1 MLDLIAGD
9 RSTDRLPTTGGGPAR
24 PTGDDDTTGI
34 AAVADPAENRSAAAG
49 GNHDER
55 SADNPAIGAAGKDIN
70 TAAVDAAG
78 VPVKHPETDAAA
90 TTVVDIEP
98 TDAAAAGGTAAAV
111 SGQLADRGASRIA
124 PRPATGRGRAGARQA
139 TDTGT
144 AETGAEKIVAA
155 GERVGVFQASAHSPR
170 LSKNR
175 SAGSPIPP
183 GSIAAT
189 LRLSSRSAVTAEQE

>member
-1 MLDLIAGD
+1 M
-9 RSTDRLPTTGGGPAR
+9 TGGGPAR

-55 SADNPAIGAAGKDIN
+55 SADSPAIGAADKDASA
-70 TAAVDAAG
+70 AAVDAAG
-78 VPVKHPETDAAA
+78 VPVKHPETDAVA

-98 TDAAAAGGTAAAV
+98 TDATAAGGTAAAV

-124 PRPATGRGRAGARQA
+124 PRPATGRGGAGARQA

-144 AETGAEKIVAA
+144 AETGAEKIMTA

-183 GSIAAT
+183 GSIATT

>member
-9 RSTDRLPTTGGGPAR
+9 RSTDRLPMTGGGPAR

-55 SADNPAIGAAGKDIN
+55 SADNPAIGAADKDASA
-70 TAAVDAAG
+70 AAVDAAG

-98 TDAAAAGGTAAAV
+98 TDATAAGGTAAAV
-111 SGQLADRGASRIA
+111 SGQLADRGASRIG
-124 PRPATGRGRAGARQA
+124 PRPATGRGGAGARQA

-144 AETGAEKIVAA
+144 AETGAEKIVTA

>member
-9 RSTDRLPTTGGGPAR
+9 RSGNRLPMTGGGPAR
-24 PTGDDDTTGI
+24 PAGDDDTVGS

-55 SADNPAIGAAGKDIN
+55 SADSPAIGAANKDASA
-70 TAAVDAAG
+70 AAVDAAG
-78 VPVKHPETDAAA
+78 VPVKHPETDTAT

-98 TDAAAAGGTAAAV
+98 TDAAAAGIASAV

-124 PRPATGRGRAGARQA
+124 PRPATGRGGAGARQA

-144 AETGAEKIVAA
+144 AETGAEKIMTA

>member
-9 RSTDRLPTTGGGPAR
+9 QSGNRLPTTGGGSAR
-24 PTGDDDTTGI
+24 PTGDDDTVGS
-34 AAVADPAENRSAAAG
+34 AAVADPAKNRSTAASG
-49 GNHDER
+49 IHDER
-55 SADNPAIGAAGKDIN
+55 SADSPAIEAADKDASA
-70 TAAVDAAG
+70 AAVNAAG
-78 VPVKHPETDAAA
+78 VPVKHPETDTAA

-98 TDAAAAGGTAAAV
+98 TDAAAAGIVSAV
-111 SGQLADRGASRIA
+111 SGQLADRGESRIA
-124 PRPATGRGRAGARQA
+124 PRPATGRGGAGERQA

-144 AETGAEKIVAA
+144 AETGAEKIVTA

>member
-9 RSTDRLPTTGGGPAR
+9 RSADRLPMTGGGPAR
-24 PTGDDDTTGI
+24 PTGDDDTVGS

-55 SADNPAIGAAGKDIN
+55 SADSPAIGAADKDASA
-70 TAAVDAAG
+70 AAVDAAG

-98 TDAAAAGGTAAAV
+98 TDAAATGGTATAV

-124 PRPATGRGRAGARQA
+124 PRPAIGRGGAGARQA

-144 AETGAEKIVAA
+144 AETGAEKIMTA